1 MSKIR
6 TYLIW
11 ILPLFFLTSCGT
23 SAVAPKPTPPSTPSA
38 VFSTPSPTAAI
49 APITLAF
56 GGDVHGEAPISQ
68 QLRAGK
74 NPLDSVSAILT
85 SADIAAVNLE
95 TSISS
100 RGTPSVKKYLFR
112 SNKTLLAN
120 LKSGGVDLINV
131 GNNHAMDFGPV
142 AFADTLAAITS
153 SGMVAIGG
161 GLNKSMAWAPQIM
174 SVRGTKIAFIG
185 IADINGGRYSVA
197 TDNQAGTTYGWHE
210 ADAITAIAQAKKVA
224 SIVVVM
230 VHWGV
235 ELAPCPSQ
243 RSTKLAAA
251 WFKAGANVIIGSHP
265 HVQQGAT
272 LSNGHFVDFSL
283 GNFVFYSHGGP
294 ASESGVET
302 VTIYPDGEVTGWHF
316 YPALIDT
323 RTGAPIVTT
332 GSKTQLYKEKK
343 MSLTPGG
350 TTCPNSG
357 SIPLTNSTT

>member
-6 TYLIW
+6 VYLIW

-23 SAVAPKPTPPSTPSA
+23 SALGPTPTPSQTPLA
-38 VFSTPSPTAAI
+38 VIATPTPRPVI
-49 APITLAF
+49 KPITLAF
-56 GGDVHGEAPISQ
+56 GGDVHGQAPIAQ

-74 NPLDSVSAILT
+74 NPLESVMAILT
-85 SADIAAVNLE
+85 AADIAAVNLE
-95 TSISS
+95 TAIST
-100 RGTPSVKKYLFR
+100 RGTPAVKKYLFR
-112 SNKTLLAN
+112 SNETLLAN
-120 LKSGGVDLINV
+120 LKSAGVDLINV

-142 AFADTLAAITS
+142 AFGDTLAAITS

-161 GLNKSMAWAPQIM
+161 GLNKSKAWAPQII
-174 SVRGTKIAFIG
+174 SIRGTKIAFIG
-185 IADINGGRYSVA
+185 VADINGGQYTVA
-197 TDNQAGTTYGWHE
+197 TDSQAGTTYGWHGV
-210 ADAITAIAQAKKVA
+210 DAITAIAQAKKVA

-294 ASESGVET
+294 ASETGVET

-323 RTGAPIVTT
+323 NTGSPILTT
-332 GSKTQLYKEKK
+332 GIKNQMYREKK